1 MKSKAFQQQ
10 PYTYRAPSISEGQA
24 HEPAGLSM
32 EELLQ
37 ENLQLK
43 KELAQLSKSHQETE
57 TLFGKIEEMVFSIDL
72 VQGQQIQMSA
82 ACEKIYGLPPADF
95 YSNMNLWFEMIL
107 PEDRPIIEANYAL
120 MHQGK
125 PFVNTYRIM
134 DAQGNIKWL
143 ESKLTPTVDDNGRP
157 IRLDGITTDIT
168 QRKEAEAMLAAS
180 ESHYKQLFE
189 VNPTPMW
196 IRENGSLRF
205 LNVNEATI
213 KHYGYSREEFLDMTL
228 LDIRSKSEQERLL
241 SLEKGSQGIGT
252 NAGIWKHIKKNGEEI
267 LVEVTHS
274 DIVYEGKQAR
284 LVLAKDV
291 TARVRA
297 EQALKKTEM
306 NFRTILE
313 NTDTGYFLLDAHFI
327 VISFNEVVRRLSPM
341 ILGREIELGEAYWDL
356 LPEHRREQAKT
367 IVLGVYKSGQPFR
380 YQTEYPPMDN
390 KPTWLDITMTPIFD
404 HDGKVVGLTVAVNNI
419 SDHKLAEQQLQESND
434 RFRYASKASNDAIW
448 EWNLEN
454 DGLLWAE
461 GYEKLFGYGKKDNQG
476 HIKDWSKRIHSED
489 FERILNS
496 VKEHVA
502 SGNKEPWHDEYR
514 YYRADGSIA
523 YVYDRGY
530 VIYDSQQRPIKMVG
544 AMQDITERKQA
555 EMERDRITADLLQR
569 NKDLEQFTYI
579 VSHNLRA
586 PLANIKGLMTLLKEE
601 MPVTPVLDMLHTSA
615 ESLDEVVMDLN
626 EILKVR
632 NDISEKKEPVE
643 FAALVNDISSS
654 LNHIITTE
662 KVNISTDF
670 SKMDF
675 LFTLKSYLYSIF
687 YNLICNSIKY
697 RQPNAAP
704 KISIRSSVEGNQVL
718 LVFNDNGLGIDL
730 SRNQQ
735 KVFGLYKRFHQH
747 KDGRGLGLFMV
758 KTQVEALQGSVT
770 IESEVNK
777 GTTFTIALPLQL

>member
-10 PYTYRAPSISEGQA
+10 PYTYTGSSKSDLQA
-24 HEPAGLSM
+24 IKPAQLSM
-32 EELLQ
+32 EALLH
-37 ENLQLK
+37 ENEQLK
-43 KELAQLSKSHQETE
+43 QQLAQLSQSKQETE
-57 TLFGKIEEMVFSIDL
+57 TLFANMEEMVFSIDL
-72 VQGQQIQMSA
+72 LQGQQIQMSA

-95 YSNMNLWFEMIL
+95 YSNMNLWFQMIL
-107 PEDRPIIEANYAL
+107 PEDRHIIEANYAL

-134 DAQGNIKWL
+134 DAAGKIKWL
-143 ESKLTPTVDDNGRP
+143 ESKLTPTVDDNGKP
-157 IRLDGITTDIT
+157 IRLDGITVDIT
-168 QRKEAEAMLAAS
+168 QRKEAEALLAAS
-180 ESHYKQLFE
+180 ESHYKQLFDI
-189 VNPTPMW
+189 NPMPMW

-205 LNVNEATI
+205 LDVNEATI
-213 KHYGYSREEFLDMTL
+213 KHYGYSREEFLTMTL
-228 LDIRSKSEQERLL
+228 LDIRSKPEQQRLL
-241 SLEKGSQGIGT
+241 SLEKSEQGIGT
-252 NAGIWKHIKKNGEEI
+252 KAGIWKHTKKNGEEI
-267 LVEVTHS
+267 LVEITHS
-274 DIVYEGKQAR
+274 DLVFENKPAR
-284 LVLAKDV
+284 LVLARDV
-291 TARVRA
+291 TARILA
-297 EQALKKTEM
+297 ERALKKAET

-313 NTDTGYFLLDAHFI
+313 NTDTGYFLLDSNFE
-327 VISFNEVVRRLSPM
+327 VISFNEVVRRLSPT
-341 ILGREIELGEAYWDL
+341 ILGREIELGLTYWNM
-356 LPEHRREQAKT
+356 LPEHRREKAKA
-367 IVLGVYKSGQPFR
+367 IVQGVYENGQAFR
-380 YQTEYPPMDN
+380 YEAEYPATN
-390 KPTWLDITMTPIFD
+390 GKPTWLDITMTPIAD
-404 HDGKVVGLTVAVNNI
+404 HDGKTVGLTVAINII
-419 SDHKLAEQQLQESND
+419 SDQKQAEQQLQESND
-434 RFRYASKASNDAIW
+434 RFRFASKATNDAIW
-448 EWNLEN
+448 EWNLGN
-454 DGLLWAE
+454 NGLLWAE
-461 GYEKLFGYGKKDNQG
+461 GYEKLFGYSKKDNEG
-476 HIKDWSKRIHSED
+476 HIDDWSKRIYSED
-489 FERILNS
+489 YQRVLSS

-502 SGNKEPWHDEYR
+502 SGNKEPWHNEYR

-530 VIYDSQQRPIKMVG
+530 VIYDSQQRPVKMVG

-586 PLANIKGLMTLLKEE
+586 PLSNMKGLMNILKEE
-601 MPVTPVLDMLHTSA
+601 MPITPVLDMLHTSA
-615 ESLDEVVMDLN
+615 ERLDEVVMDLN

-632 NDISEKKEPVE
+632 NDISEKKEAVE

-662 KVNISTDF
+662 KVQISTDF
-670 SKMDF
+670 SRMDF

-697 RQPNAAP
+697 RQPNIPP

-718 LVFNDNGLGIDL
+718 LVFSDNGLGIDL

-747 KDGRGLGLFMV
+747 KDGKGLGLFMV

-777 GTTFTIALPLQL
+777 GTIFTIALPLH